1 MAPNFAGALS
11 LVGAALALDDVGVMA
26 FCVLWEIMH
35 IIGALSLSNE
45 FVNVADSIGA
55 TGSMLDMFVM
65 AASAVTADKIGTHEW

>member
-11 LVGAALALDDVGVMA
+11 LVGADLALDGVGMMA
-26 FCVLWEIMH
+26 FCVLCEIMH

-65 AASAVTADKIGTHEW
+65 AASAVTADEIGTHEW

>member
-1 MAPNFAGALS
+1 
-11 LVGAALALDDVGVMA
+11 
-26 FCVLWEIMH
+26 MH

-55 TGSMLDMFVM
+55 TGFMLDMFVM

>member
-1 MAPNFAGALS
+1 M
-11 LVGAALALDDVGVMA
+11 LDGVGVMV

-55 TGSMLDMFVM
+55 TGAMLDMCVMCVM
-65 AASAVTADKIGTHEW
+65 AASAVTADKIGTPEW

>member
-1 MAPNFAGALS
+1 
-11 LVGAALALDDVGVMA
+11 
-26 FCVLWEIMH
+26 MH

>member
-11 LVGAALALDDVGVMA
+11 LVGAALTLDDVGVMA
-26 FCVLWEIMH
+26 FCVLWEIMQ

-55 TGSMLDMFVM
+55 TGAMLDMCVM
-65 AASAVTADKIGTHEW
+65 AASAVTEDEIGTHEW